1 MTIKA
6 VPLFPLQTV
15 LYPGGPL
22 PLRVFE
28 PRYLDMVSRC
38 MKADEPFGVVL
49 LSSGIEVGGK
59 SQVKTENTGTLG
71 TISDW
76 YQGDDGVLGVTVL
89 GGASFTLLNT
99 QRQDDGLNVGEIEML
114 QPEPEVS
121 LPLEY
126 KLMSDLLRAVVD
138 DLGRLYET
146 IEKRYEDASWVG
158 YRFAEILPL
167 DLASK
172 QRCLEM
178 RDPIERLEYLQP
190 QLRLIR
196 EEQTQ

>member
-1 MTIKA
+1 
-6 VPLFPLQTV
+6 
-15 LYPGGPL
+15 
-22 PLRVFE
+22 
-28 PRYLDMVSRC
+28 
-38 MKADEPFGVVL
+38 
-49 LSSGIEVGGK
+49 
-59 SQVKTENTGTLG
+59 
-71 TISDW
+71 
-76 YQGDDGVLGVTVL
+76 
-89 GGASFTLLNT
+89 
-99 QRQDDGLNVGEIEML
+99 
-114 QPEPEVS
+114 
-121 LPLEY
+121 
-126 KLMSDLLRAVVD
+126 MSDLLRAVVD